1 METFI
6 DTFKTIIDRSGEI
19 LELILNDISLVI
31 IVVGVVDSIYKS
43 IKKKHRSPE
52 LSPLHIYLRI
62 FFGGWLVVAL
72 EFQLA
77 ADIVGTVDSPTKEK
91 LIELAAVALI
101 RTFLNFFLGKELKEE
116 IEFMEATDKRKE
128 KPSYSSLPENPN
140 SAT

>member
-1 METFI
+1 METLIEISRTAI
-6 DTFKTIIDRSGEI
+6 DKVGEI
-19 LELILNDISLVI
+19 MEVFLNGLSLII
-31 IVVGVVDSIYKS
+31 IAIGVVDSIYKS

-52 LSPLHIYLRI
+52 LSPIHIYMRI

-101 RTFLNFFLGKELKEE
+101 RTFLNFFLGKELREE
-116 IEFMEATDKRKE
+116 VEVMEAADKK
-128 KPSYSSLPENPN
+128 KTSGTSSLPEAQ
-140 SAT
+140 SAGT